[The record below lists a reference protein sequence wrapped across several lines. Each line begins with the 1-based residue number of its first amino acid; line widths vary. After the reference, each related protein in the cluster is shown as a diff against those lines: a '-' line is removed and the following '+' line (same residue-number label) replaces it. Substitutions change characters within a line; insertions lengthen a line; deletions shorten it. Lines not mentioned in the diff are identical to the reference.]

1 MSKIVF
7 FCIPAHGH
15 TNPTLGVVRE
25 LTARGH
31 QVRYYSYESFREK
44 IKEAGAEFI
53 SCDAYDAELG
63 LTPKDAEKIGK
74 DIAFS
79 THMLVETTLALDHTV
94 CEDMTKYRPDC
105 IVADS
110 MAIWGKAAAL
120 KLNIP
125 FVSSTTTFAFNKYSA
140 KIMKQGFGELLRMVF
155 SMPKINKDIKRLQS
169 NGYPFRSMLD
179 LMQSDP
185 QTNTIV
191 YTSPQFQPC
200 AKTFPDNWMFFSLT
214 AA

>member
-25 LTARGH
+25 LTARDH
-31 QVRYYSYESFREK
+31 QVRYYSYESFREN

-79 THMLVETTLALDHTV
+79 THILVETTLALDHTV

-140 KIMKQGFGELLRMVF
+140 KIMKQGLGELLRMVF
-155 SMPKINKDIKRLQS
+155 SMPKINKDVKRLQS
-169 NGYPFRSMLD
+169 NEIGRASCRER
-179 LMQSDP
+179 
-185 QTNTIV
+185 V
-191 YTSPQFQPC
+191 
-200 AKTFPDNWMFFSLT
+200 
-214 AA
+214 